1 MQQMSLT
8 ACMLCCAA
16 PDCDKGSLSSYLAQW
31 PAPYEGTEP
40 GSMLRVLQ
48 LLQDTAQGLDELH
61 REHVVHGDLVSGQ
74 EPLCV
79 LRVCA
84 GGEGGTQ
91 QLQMTICKAWPH
103 QVNLVYAQ
111 AP

>member
-1 MQQMSLT
+1 MCARIELDRRIH
-8 ACMLCCAA
+8 AADVPDAVYAVLCCAA

-91 QLQMTICKAWPH
+91 QL
-103 QVNLVYAQ
+103 
-111 AP
+111 